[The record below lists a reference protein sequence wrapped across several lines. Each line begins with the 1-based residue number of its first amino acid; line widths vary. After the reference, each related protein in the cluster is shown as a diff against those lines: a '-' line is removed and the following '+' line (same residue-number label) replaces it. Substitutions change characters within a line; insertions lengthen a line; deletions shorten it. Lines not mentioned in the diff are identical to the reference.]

1 MTGTIVRGAMTRGV
15 RLVGMGSG
23 AGSGLGLGLGGK
35 LFFFLI
41 MSRKRN
47 SIDIVQCEDGSRLK
61 DDKSKTVER
70 ARGGGSRD
78 PWVTSGRSK
87 LDFDDAGR
95 CVTLFSGSEKNPDYK
110 TLVTVTVPGYSGN
123 VFDSDDQSR
132 KANR

>member
-1 MTGTIVRGAMTRGV
+1 
-15 RLVGMGSG
+15 
-23 AGSGLGLGLGGK
+23 LGGK
-35 LFFFLI
+35 LYFFFLI
-41 MSRKRN
+41 MIRERN
-47 SIDIVQCEDGSRLK
+47 SIDIVQCQDGSRGK

-78 PWVTSGRSK
+78 PWVTSGRSR
-87 LDFDDAGR
+87 LDLDDAGR
-95 CVTLFSGSEKNPDYK
+95 CVTLYSGSEKNPDYK